1 MFKNIITKTKI
12 LFKMIKFEHTLF
24 AIPFAIIAMLL
35 AARGLP
41 TLYQLFWI
49 LVALTSARTTAMLW
63 NRIIDAKIDARNIRT
78 MDRAIPKGLVS
89 IASAVVLSIL
99 SSLIFILSA
108 YMLNTLC
115 FILSFPVLLVIF
127 IYPYLKRFTWLSH
140 FVLGFIDAMAPA
152 GAWIAI
158 RGDLPLSIVLLS
170 LAVILWVG
178 GFDILYSL
186 MDLEF
191 DKKEH
196 LFSIPAMFGPKT
208 GISLSRLFHVLMV
221 AALFMFGVIYPM
233 HILYFIGVAGV
244 SILLIYEHR
253 LVKPTDF
260 SKVKRAFFETNV
272 GVSGIMLLFSILD
285 IWIKITL

>member
-1 MFKNIITKTKI
+1 
-12 LFKMIKFEHTLF
+12 MIKFEHTLF